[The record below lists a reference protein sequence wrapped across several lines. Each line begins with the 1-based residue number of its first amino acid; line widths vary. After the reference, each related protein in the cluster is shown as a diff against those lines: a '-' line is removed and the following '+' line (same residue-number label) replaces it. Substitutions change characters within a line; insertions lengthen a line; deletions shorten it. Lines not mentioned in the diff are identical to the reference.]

1 MGKRVNT
8 AIWLEKQ
15 QRWQIKVQKDGVR
28 KTFTSAKPGRT
39 GQREANRKADL
50 WLDEGISSTR
60 LLVETAYVNWIA
72 EVKMTT
78 SQSNW
83 KPIESRWRT
92 WVQPDLGKK
101 QVANLNEQML
111 QAVVNKAFAAGLSK
125 KTLMSLCADL
135 RAFCKWLR
143 LGKLSTFHPEELHV
157 PKGARS
163 EEKKILQPDAL
174 RVLFAVDSTLWRG
187 KRVPDPYINA
197 YRLSFV
203 TGLRPGE
210 LIALRW
216 ADIQGDIVMIHGA
229 INVHGEKTR
238 GKNSNALRSFALTS
252 QAKEILEAQ
261 RELTGGEEVVFP
273 IEAES
278 TYRHCWKRYC
288 EANGIEYVPPYNL
301 RHTFVSMAK
310 TLPEGTVKSLV
321 GHSRQMDTYGI
332 YAHLIKGEKQR
343 TAEQLEG
350 VLDKVLA
357 ESEE

>member
-1 MGKRVNT
+1 M
-8 AIWLEKQ
+8 
-15 QRWQIKVQKDGVR
+15 
-28 KTFTSAKPGRT
+28 
-39 GQREANRKADL
+39 
-50 WLDEGISSTR
+50 
-60 LLVETAYVNWIA
+60 
-72 EVKMTT
+72 
-78 SQSNW
+78 
-83 KPIESRWRT
+83 
-92 WVQPDLGKK
+92 
-101 QVANLNEQML
+101 
-111 QAVVNKAFAAGLSK
+111 
-125 KTLMSLCADL
+125 
-135 RAFCKWLR
+135 
-143 LGKLSTFHPEELHV
+143 
-157 PKGARS
+157 
-163 EEKKILQPDAL
+163 
-174 RVLFAVDSTLWRG
+174 
-187 KRVPDPYINA
+187 
-197 YRLSFV
+197 
-203 TGLRPGE
+203 
-210 LIALRW
+210 
-216 ADIQGDIVMIHGA
+216 VMIHGA

-332 YAHLIKGEKQR
+332 YAHLIRGEKQR

-357 ESEE
+357 DSEE